1 MSFIN
6 PPCYSAFSHSDF
18 IPSLLSAWEPI
29 GIMTDQYLSRREA
42 SEYLKAQGLSVAATT
57 LGKFVTVGG
66 GPKYRRFGRN
76 AVYTVFDLDA
86 WAIARL
92 GEARTSSS
100 QRAS

>member
-1 MSFIN
+1 VSFIN
-6 PPCYSAFSHSDF
+6 PPCYSPAVDPVSML
-18 IPSLLSAWEPI
+18 SLFSAWEPI
-29 GIMTDQYLSRREA
+29 GIMTDKYLSRREA
-42 SEYLKAQGLSVAATT
+42 SEYLKAQGLSVAVTT

-76 AVYTVFDLDA
+76 AVYTVSDLDA
-86 WAIARL
+86 WVIARL